1 MGIAYLLLGGN
12 IGNRELTLHQSVDLV
27 AEKVGSIIARSP
39 LYETEPWGFKNEQ
52 WFLNMALKVET
63 KMSPSTLLSTLLQI
77 EQSMGRN
84 RQEEKY
90 SSRTIDIDILF
101 FDDLIVNLTIL
112 IIPHPLLHE
121 RRFVLAPLSDIA
133 SDLIHPIFDTSIGE
147 LLKRCSDKLA
157 VKIFREV

>member
-12 IGNRELTLHQSVDLV
+12 IGNRELTLQESVDLV

-63 KMSPSTLLSTLLQI
+63 KMSPSSLLTTLLQI

-101 FDDLIVNLTIL
+101 FDDLIVNLTNL
-112 IIPHPLLHE
+112 IIPHPFLHE

-133 SDLIHPIFDTSIGE
+133 SDLIHPIFDISIGE
-147 LLKRCSDKLA
+147 LQKRCSDKLA